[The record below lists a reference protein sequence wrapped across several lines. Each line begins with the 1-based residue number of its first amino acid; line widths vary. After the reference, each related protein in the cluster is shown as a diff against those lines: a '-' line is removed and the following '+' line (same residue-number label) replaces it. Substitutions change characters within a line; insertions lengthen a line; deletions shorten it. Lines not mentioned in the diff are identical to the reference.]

1 MTEEVLKKH
10 HWLVAAKVIFAF
22 VDTTDGVPEEAL
34 QAVQAID
41 LNSVVL
47 GDSTDFPVSMIARAQ
62 HSVQMQFASKMGDAP
77 VIVRDVVITGLMYLG
92 YMAQPDFNNV
102 PAPNAEPKEEAGK
115 PDLKVVQ
122 NDPTDPYA
130 E

>member
-41 LNSVVL
+41 LNAVVL

-62 HSVQMQFASKMGDAP
+62 RSVQMQFASKMGDAP

-102 PAPNAEPKEEAGK
+102 PAPTAEPSEEAGK
-115 PDLKVVQ
+115 PNLQVVQ
-122 NDPTDPYA
+122 NDPADPFT

>member
-22 VDTTDGVPEEAL
+22 VTDVEDVPEAEL

-41 LNSVVL
+41 LNAVVL

-62 HSVQMQFASKMGDAP
+62 HSIQMQFASKMGDAP
-77 VIVRDVVITGLMYLG
+77 VAVRDVVITGLMYLG

-102 PAPNAEPKEEAGK
+102 PAPSAEPTKDADK
-115 PDLKVVQ
+115 PELKVVQ
-122 NDPTDPYA
+122 NDPTDPFA